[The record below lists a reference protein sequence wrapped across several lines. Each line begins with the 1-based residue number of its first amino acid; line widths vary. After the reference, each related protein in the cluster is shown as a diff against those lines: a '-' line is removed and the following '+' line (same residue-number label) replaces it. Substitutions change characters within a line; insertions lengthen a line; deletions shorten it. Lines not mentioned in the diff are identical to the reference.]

1 MNKSG
6 QNVRYPHR
14 PDACVPPER
23 VEGEGPFCKGR
34 TAWYSIT
41 WRFTKL
47 LLIHLPKQLA
57 ANSFR
62 RKIQDMK
69 KLTILSLT
77 FPVVVV
83 MFLTSCASEQPAAVT
98 TTTTTHE
105 ETVQP
110 SAATTTTHQ
119 TTTGRY

>member
-1 MNKSG
+1 MA
-6 QNVRYPHR
+6 VYE
-14 PDACVPPER
+14 PPFNTSTETTC
-23 VEGEGPFCKGR
+23 GE
-34 TAWYSIT
+34 S
-41 WRFTKL
+41 
-47 LLIHLPKQLA
+47 
-57 ANSFR
+57 SFR

-77 FPVVVV
+77 FPALVV
-83 MFLTSCASEQPAAVT
+83 MFLTSCASERPAAVT
-98 TTTTTHE
+98 STTTTHE